1 MLPTILLPFLAA
13 AAVADAEPP
22 VLDRVAVTPKRMH
35 VGGSVRIRHRLSE
48 PATLIVRVRPGGA
61 ALVGAPA
68 GVAETQLSG
77 TKLLPGRHRV
87 TVTAVDRAGNAS
99 RRRTA
104 TFRVV
109 R

>member
-1 MLPTILLPFLAA
+1 MLSTLLLPLLASA
-13 AAVADAEPP
+13 ALADVEPP
-22 VLDRVAVTPKRMH
+22 VLDRVAITPARMH

-48 PATLIVRVRPGGA
+48 PATLVVRVRPGGA
-61 ALVGAPA
+61 ALVAAPA
-68 GVAETQLSG
+68 GIGETKLSG

-87 TVTAVDRAGNAS
+87 TVTAVDAAGNAS
-99 RRRTA
+99 RRRSA